1 MQKRGDKRNENGA
14 EKLLEGLT
22 VADILEMPEFRQNL
36 SDYLHKLREARKK
49 ASMDAVNRGLR
60 LKKTLLDWIDEKGYG
75 AERLASIFRD
85 ILDKKAIGFS
95 ARERQFINAIG
106 MEAYRLTI
114 LPLVEKTKNKK
125 SNVLAEKKTTK
136 G

>member
-1 MQKRGDKRNENGA
+1 MAKRGNKRNVGA
-14 EKLLEGLT
+14 TNLDIDKLT
-22 VADILEMPEFRQNL
+22 VADILAMPEFRQNVY
-36 SDYLHKLREARKK
+36 DYLQKLKEARKK
-49 ASMDAVNRGLR
+49 ATEDADKRGLR
-60 LKKTLLDWIDEKGYG
+60 LKKTLLDWVEEKGYDG
-75 AERLASIFRD
+75 GKIATIFGD

-114 LPLVEKTKNKK
+114 LPLVEKTKNEK

>member
-1 MQKRGDKRNENGA
+1 MAKIGNKRTLGTTALDIDKM
-14 EKLLEGLT
+14 T
-22 VADILEMPEFRQNL
+22 VADILAMPEFRQNV
-36 SDYLHKLREARKK
+36 SDYLQKLREARKK
-49 ASMDAVNRGLR
+49 ATEDAKKRGLR
-60 LKKTLLDWIDEKGYG
+60 IKKTLLDWVDEKGVDG
-75 AERLASIFRD
+75 WQIATIFGD

-114 LPLVEKTKNKK
+114 LPLVEKTKNEKN
-125 SNVLAEKKTTK
+125 NVLAEKKTTK

>member
-14 EKLLEGLT
+14 EKLLGGMT
-22 VADILEMPEFRQNL
+22 VADILAMPEFRQNA
-36 SDYLHKLREARKK
+36 SDYLQKLREARKK
-49 ASMDAVNRGLR
+49 ATEDAEKRGLR
-60 LKKTLLDWIDEKGYG
+60 LKKTLLDWVDEKGYDG
-75 AERLASIFRD
+75 GQISTIFGD

-114 LPLVEKTKNKK
+114 LPLVEKTKKEKK
-125 SNVLAEKKTTK
+125 NVLAEKKTTK

>member
-14 EKLLEGLT
+14 EKLLSGMT
-22 VADILEMPEFRQNL
+22 VADILAMPEFRQNV
-36 SDYLHKLREARKK
+36 SDYLQKLREARKK
-49 ASMDAVNRGLR
+49 ATEDAEKRGLR
-60 LKKTLLDWIDEKGYG
+60 LKKTLLDWVDEKGYHG
-75 AERLASIFRD
+75 GKLATIFGD

-125 SNVLAEKKTTK
+125 NNVLAEKKTTR